1 MQIEPMRQ
9 PIRDWELARL
19 QRRAHGLSHTKRLYA
34 AAAEQTAEE
43 RERAGQVL
51 RGEREAGARAHA
63 GCGGK
68 TAPNGYPFLILF
80 RAWRLKERP
89 HLPSGWSRFL
99 YVGPF
104 SSSRLLYAA
113 LLAFENFH
121 SDHRG
126 CDRLS
131 LDRWA
136 ARFLSGSMKM
146 VVPGSAPVIQP
157 DHSLGNEL
165 GRGST
170 ENSVMGPDVDP
181 VADQVG
187 PELEEVR
194 KLQELVRRLEIQNQ
208 QLRTR
213 SLRSLPEA
221 NVLSQ
226 ASAGVDNCNSRLNGM
241 EINNSINTL
250 MDKQE
255 LQIVADLHSAL
266 SKMRSEAEENGQF
279 LKNDVDAAVQHSCA
293 SGPGIE
299 PSKTEF
305 TSNAEMQLSDA
316 NTNDFSS
323 WDCDSTLL
331 VEDLTAKNVEP
342 VFRMGEGSTDGDN
355 LLDKTTLDEVEV
367 LELESGSVEDDSWL
381 YVSPR
386 KPSMNET
393 ESPLKWCRQV
403 LDNPN
408 PETEAAC
415 RTLISRLDQGYLGM
429 HSALSSQSSV
439 DSELSTSDDSI
450 SMGYKLQD
458 LTDVQ
463 VMARLQEESLRQD
476 CASSSASVSRRS
488 SSASLHS
495 LRRGTYSDQDFDAY
509 SLEDEDDDC
518 SFSYHSNHR
527 YSPSPL
533 SSPRCQSPSTNTDY
547 GRGPQVRPPRR
558 TLQSPMQDRLKYSG
572 NEEELRHSMPNL
584 ARTGLRSLESVRN
597 SRSLESDLQV
607 PSRLSRIQQPS
618 ANLAPSKLRFSS
630 GAGQP
635 PLTVRQPM
643 KAASCANS
651 LLAPR
656 QPVRAPGYANSAGR
670 VRKLP
675 SSTLGPGSTGGG
687 SMARNNSMVGG
698 TKNSLSKG
706 RLSVGGPSSL
716 KSKLTQPPKR
726 ISKASVVSA
735 DDSWKDGCY

>member
-1 MQIEPMRQ
+1 
-9 PIRDWELARL
+9 
-19 QRRAHGLSHTKRLYA
+19 
-34 AAAEQTAEE
+34 
-43 RERAGQVL
+43 
-51 RGEREAGARAHA
+51 
-63 GCGGK
+63 
-68 TAPNGYPFLILF
+68 
-80 RAWRLKERP
+80 
-89 HLPSGWSRFL
+89 
-99 YVGPF
+99 
-104 SSSRLLYAA
+104 
-113 LLAFENFH
+113 
-121 SDHRG
+121 
-126 CDRLS
+126 
-131 LDRWA
+131 
-136 ARFLSGSMKM
+136 MKM

-194 KLQELVRRLEIQNQ
+194 KLQELVRRLELQNQ

-226 ASAGVDNCNSRLNGM
+226 AGAGVDNCNSRLNGM

-266 SKMRSEAEENGQF
+266 SKMRSESEESGQF

-293 SGPGIE
+293 SDSERE

-305 TSNAEMQLSDA
+305 TSNAEMQFSDA

-342 VFRMGEGSTDGDN
+342 GFRMSEESTDVDN

-386 KPSMNET
+386 KSSTDEK
-393 ESPLKWCRQV
+393 ESPLQWCRQV

-415 RTLISRLDQGYLGM
+415 RTLITRLDQGYLGM

-547 GRGPQVRPPRR
+547 GRGTQVRPPRR
-558 TLQSPMQDRLKYSG
+558 SLQSPMQDRLKYSG

-618 ANLAPSKLRFSS
+618 ASLAPSKLRFSS

-656 QPVRAPGYANSAGR
+656 QPVRAPGYASTAGR

-687 SMARNNSMVGG
+687 SMTRNNSMAGG
-698 TKNSLSKG
+698 TKNSLPKS

-726 ISKASVVSA
+726 IPKATVVSA